1 MQIFGYSPPQNTI
14 LLHKM
19 NLQNWKGGRGLQP
32 PLAPHREELSVDL
45 SCILVLVIYLQLC
58 FSFSYNTIYR

>member
-1 MQIFGYSPPQNTI
+1 
-14 LLHKM
+14 M

-58 FSFSYNTIYR
+58 FSFSYNTIYRWGHILVCYSLITK